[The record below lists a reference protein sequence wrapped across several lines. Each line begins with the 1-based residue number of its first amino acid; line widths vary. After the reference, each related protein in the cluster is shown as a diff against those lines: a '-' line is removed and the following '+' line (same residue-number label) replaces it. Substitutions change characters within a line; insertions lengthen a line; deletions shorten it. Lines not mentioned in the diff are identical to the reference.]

1 MLRVISGSAR
11 NLKLITPEGLET
23 RPTTDRIKETL
34 FNMLESWRLK
44 EGKGWGQLSF
54 LDVFAGSGSIGIE
67 AWSRGVKLLYFM
79 ENDAEALKVLN
90 QNLALVKL
98 PQVAAVDALNP
109 PPAPRAI
116 SLVFMDAP
124 YGKELWA
131 AVLPKLVDAG
141 WIDKDTLVVV
151 ETDKKAPEIV
161 PEGFYEV
168 KERAAG
174 RNLFL
179 FIKQGVKDETELYK
193 NGNSGQS
200 VGGRYGGASE
210 IGPPWCPPWYGGY
223 CHSFVCK
230 IFKV

>member
-1 MLRVISGSAR
+1 MRVISGIAR
-11 NLKLITPEGLET
+11 GKKLFSPITPAT
-23 RPTTDRIKETL
+23 QPTMDRAKETL

-67 AWSRGVKLLYFM
+67 AWSRGVKLLYFI
-79 ENDAEALKVLN
+79 ENNSDALKILN

-98 PQVAAVDALNP
+98 PQATPVDALNP
-109 PPAPRAI
+109 PPAPRAM

-124 YGKELWA
+124 YGKGLWTA
-131 AVLPKLVDAG
+131 ALPKLVEMG
-141 WIDKDTLVVV
+141 WIDSNTLIVV

-161 PEGFYEV
+161 PEGFVEI

-179 FIKQGVKDETELYK
+179 FIKQGVNDETKL
-193 NGNSGQS
+193 
-200 VGGRYGGASE
+200 
-210 IGPPWCPPWYGGY
+210 
-223 CHSFVCK
+223 
-230 IFKV
+230 